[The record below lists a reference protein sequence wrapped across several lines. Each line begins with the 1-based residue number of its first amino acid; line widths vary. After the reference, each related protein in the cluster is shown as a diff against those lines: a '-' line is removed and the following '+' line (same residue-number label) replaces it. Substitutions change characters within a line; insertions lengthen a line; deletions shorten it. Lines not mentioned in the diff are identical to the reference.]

1 MEATRRHSFRGLAYH
16 GAVSAPRLVTV
27 LFTDLVGSTETVA
40 RLGPEAGQAW
50 RLGHIELLREALAGT
65 GGRELQ
71 AFGDGLLVAFES
83 ASAAVACAA
92 AMQQRVARANAR
104 RDAVAETAVRIGL
117 AVGEA
122 TEDEQGLHG
131 LVVVEAARLCAAA
144 KGGQILASALVET
157 LAAGRAKQRFTPLGA
172 LELKGLPAPVAT
184 LEVGWSEAGAAAAI
198 PFPPAL
204 AEAVKLSFVGR
215 AAERERLAALWQR
228 AQAGE
233 RNVALLAGEP
243 GIGKTRLAAELARTA
258 ADAGAIVLFGRSD
271 EDLSAPF
278 QPWVQALRH
287 WAAHTDPET
296 LRAELGT
303 DAPRLARL
311 VPELAQRV
319 GLDPAAQASLD
330 PERDRIAQ
338 FDAIDELLAN
348 LSRGAPLVV
357 VLDDLHW
364 ADKPSLV
371 LLRSLVRSARPAALL
386 LVGTYRETDLA
397 RTHPLAELL
406 ADLRR
411 EPRVER
417 VLLRGLAPDDVSA
430 LMASRG
436 QQEPPAE
443 FVAALHAETDG
454 NPFFVEEVLRHLV
467 ETGALR
473 REGDRWT
480 SDRRIEELGI
490 PEGVREVVG
499 RRLSRLSETANQ
511 ALGVAAAIG
520 REFDAALIE
529 AAGGPTGDAL
539 LDALDE
545 AARVRLI
552 VEVPGAL
559 GRFAFSHA
567 LVRQTL
573 YEELGTTRRV
583 RLHWRIGEAL
593 GKRHAAAPEEQ
604 LSVISHHLCE
614 GALAGDAARA
624 VAATLQAA
632 ERAVALAALE
642 EVIALATRALG
653 LLDQASLDEPET
665 RYRAWMLRGH
675 AELRLRLPGAP
686 ASYETAIGIA
696 DRLKRPE
703 WRARA
708 VWESSPVD
716 ADAQADQRSR
726 VRIAAALTALP
737 PADSSERCLLLSRL
751 ASSWTVH
758 PEEREPFADEALAM
772 ARRLGGAAE
781 LDRALGAKSMLLQG
795 SPRVDE
801 LEGIVRELGAL
812 AAHPGMRAPP
822 PSWAVHLRA
831 LKADRAGYVAAR
843 SEWERAVRAGRWS
856 PGPVHMWQA
865 GDVLA
870 QGRFAEARHEA
881 SLMRDLQG
889 VGVGT
894 AALAFAATVTAAR
907 IEEGRLAQH
916 VHGIDEFAASAP
928 PAYRAY
934 HCVATA
940 LRAALGEAA
949 TAKREL
955 EGLMAHG
962 FASLWRRNQGWP
974 VALRHLSDTAA
985 LLSHEAAAR
994 ALEAELVDYSGLML
1008 VGWTGTHLEGAA
1020 DRALG
1025 QMLAVQGRL
1034 DEACERYEKALALE
1048 EGFESWA
1055 LAARTR
1061 YWWAR
1066 ALVTRGASGDRARA
1080 RELLDAC
1087 LEQTRA
1093 FGMAYLTEQAE
1104 ALRARL

>member
-1 MEATRRHSFRGLAYH
+1 
-16 GAVSAPRLVTV
+16 VSAARLVTV

-50 RLGHIELLREALAGT
+50 RLGHIQLLREALAGA
-65 GGRELQ
+65 GGREVQ
-71 AFGDGLLVAFES
+71 AFGDGLLVVFES
-83 ASAAVACAA
+83 ASAAVASAA

-104 RDAVAETAVRIGL
+104 RDALAETAVRIGL

-157 LAAGRAKQRFTPLGA
+157 LSAGRAKQRFTPLGA

-184 LEVGWSEAGAAAAI
+184 LEVGWSEAGEVAAI
-198 PFPPAL
+198 AFPPAL

-215 AAERERLAALWQR
+215 TAEYQKLAALWQH

-233 RNVALLAGEP
+233 RRVALIAGEP
-243 GIGKTRLAAELARTA
+243 GIGKTRLAAELARAA

-287 WAAHTDPET
+287 WAAHTETET

-303 DAPRLARL
+303 DAPLLARL
-311 VPELAQRV
+311 VPELAQRL
-319 GLDPAAQASLD
+319 GLDPAAQTPLD
-330 PERDRIAQ
+330 PERNRLAQ
-338 FDAIDELLAN
+338 FEAIDELFAN
-348 LSRGAPLVV
+348 LSRGAPLVI

-386 LVGTYRETDLA
+386 LAGTYRETDLA

-417 VLLRGLAPDDVSA
+417 VLLRGLAPEDVSA
-430 LMASRG
+430 LVASRG

-454 NPFFVEEVLRHLV
+454 NPFFVEEVLRHLI

-480 SDRRIEELGI
+480 SDRPIEELGI

-511 ALGVAAAIG
+511 ALGVAAVIG

-529 AAGGPTGDAL
+529 AAGGPSGDAL

-545 AARVRLI
+545 VARVRLI
-552 VEVPGAL
+552 VEAPGAF
-559 GRFAFSHA
+559 GRFAFGHA

-573 YEELGTTRRV
+573 YDELGTTRRV

-593 GKRHAAAPEEQ
+593 EKRHAAAPEEQ
-604 LSVISHHLCE
+604 LSAIAHHLGE
-614 GALAGDAARA
+614 GALAGNAARA
-624 VAATLQAA
+624 VEVTLRAA
-632 ERAVALAALE
+632 ERAAALAALE

-653 LLDQASLDEPET
+653 LLDHASLDEPEA
-665 RYRAWMLRGH
+665 RYRAFMLRGQ
-675 AELRLRLPGAP
+675 AELRLRFPGAS
-686 ASYETAIGIA
+686 ASYESAIGIA
-696 DRLKRPE
+696 ERLKRPE

-708 VWESSPVD
+708 VWESSPSD
-716 ADAQADQRSR
+716 ADPVADQRTRAR
-726 VRIAAALTALP
+726 VTDALAALP
-737 PADSSERCLLLSRL
+737 PGDSSERCLLLSRL
-751 ASSWTVH
+751 AASWVVH
-758 PEEREPFADEALAM
+758 PGERETFADEALAM
-772 ARRLGGAAE
+772 ARRLGGVLE
-781 LDRALGAKSMLLQG
+781 LDRAFGAKSMLLYG

-801 LEGIVRELGAL
+801 LEGIGRELRTLG
-812 AAHPGMRAPP
+812 AHPALRAAPP
-822 PSWAVHLRA
+822 IWPVYLPALQANRSAFVAALSEYERA
-831 LKADRAGYVAAR
+831 LL
-843 SEWERAVRAGRWS
+843 AGRWS
-856 PGPVHMWQA
+856 PGPAHMWRA
-865 GDVLA
+865 SDVLA
-870 QGRFAEARHEA
+870 QGRFAEARSEA
-881 SLMRDLQG
+881 SLMRDLAP
-889 VGVGT
+889 VGVATG
-894 AALAFAATVTAAR
+894 ALAFTAAVTAAR
-907 IEEGRLAQH
+907 LEEGRLAQH
-916 VHGIDEFAASAP
+916 VRGIDEFAAAAP

-940 LRAALGEAA
+940 LRAALGEEE
-949 TAKREL
+949 TARREL
-955 EGLMAHG
+955 ARLMADG
-962 FASLWRRNQGWP
+962 FAALWRRNQGWP
-974 VALRHLSDTAA
+974 TALRHLSDTAA
-985 LLSHEAAAR
+985 LLGDEAAAR
-994 ALEAELVDYSGLML
+994 ALEAELADYAGLML
-1008 VGWTGTHLEGAA
+1008 VAWTGTHLEGAA

-1025 QMLAVQGRL
+1025 QVLAVQGRL
-1034 DEACERYEKALALE
+1034 DEACASYERALALE

-1061 YWWAR
+1061 YWWGR
-1066 ALVTRGASGDRARA
+1066 ALAERGASGDRAQA

-1087 LEQTRA
+1087 LERTRA
-1093 FGMAYLTEQAE
+1093 FGMAHLTEQAE